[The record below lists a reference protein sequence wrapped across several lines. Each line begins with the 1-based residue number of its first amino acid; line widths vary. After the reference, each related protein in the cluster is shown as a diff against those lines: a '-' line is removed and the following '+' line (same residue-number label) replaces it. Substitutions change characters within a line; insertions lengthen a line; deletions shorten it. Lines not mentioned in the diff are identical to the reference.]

1 MKTLK
6 LNKAT
11 MAKLASEDMQNIYG
25 GKMKEV
31 VVLSPEGVTITYGCD
46 SIRTQLTKDSD
57 CC

>member
-31 VVLSPEGVTITYGCD
+31 VVMSPEGVTATNGCD
-46 SIRTQLTKDSD
+46 SVSTKLTKVSD